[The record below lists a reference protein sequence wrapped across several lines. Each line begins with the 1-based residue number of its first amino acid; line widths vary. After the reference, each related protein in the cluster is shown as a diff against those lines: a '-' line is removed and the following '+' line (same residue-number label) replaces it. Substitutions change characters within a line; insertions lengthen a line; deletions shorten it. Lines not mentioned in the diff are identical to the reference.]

1 MVEYRTKQR
10 IHYTKREQYSV
21 LVKVTDTEVTETGIC
36 IFGKEHKEIATQVM
50 NDLNAAE
57 RRRKRDRESK
67 RKKRK
72 ERKEGQQ
79 T

>member
-1 MVEYRTKQR
+1 MIEYRTKQR
-10 IHYTKREQYSV
+10 THYTKRESYSV
-21 LVKVTDTEVTETGIC
+21 IVKVTDTEVTETGIC
-36 IFGKEHKEIATQVM
+36 IFGKEHKEMATRVM
-50 NDLNAAE
+50 TDLNAAE